1 MVLRSMVGASV
12 KRKEDPGLISGAGKY
27 VGDIKLPGLQ
37 HVAFV
42 RSPFAHAK
50 ILSIDTRAAA
60 ARAGVLAVITG
71 DDLRDQY
78 ETVPVAG
85 GDIAQEQYSHFALST
100 DRVRHVGEAVAAIIA
115 ESAEIAADALD
126 DIEVEWE
133 ELPAAADLLSAFNGD
148 APPIFAG
155 MSDNIVDTGEKKT
168 DDVDQVFANA
178 PHRLSQRMLS
188 QRLAGVPMEVRAVLA
203 APDAVTGGI
212 TLWSSTQIPHG
223 LRSSL
228 ATVLR
233 LPENMLRVIAPN
245 VGGGFGVKNQLYPEE
260 IALAKLAQI
269 YQLPL
274 KWAGTRVE
282 HFISTT
288 HGRSQ
293 IADVEVAF
301 DDEGKILGLRLHVIG
316 ELGAYPPFYDI
327 AHLTGLM
334 ATGNYHIPAVHFK
347 ASNVFT
353 NTIAV
358 GAYRGAG
365 RPEAIYYIER
375 AIDLI
380 AAELDIDPAD
390 LRRRNYIQPEQFP
403 YKTPTGSTYD
413 SGDYQTNLDTALA
426 SSNYQALRAEQAQAR
441 TNNADTLL
449 GIGMATY
456 VEMCGFG
463 PYESGVVRVEPS
475 GTVTVYTGASPHGQ
489 GLQTTFAQVVADQIG
504 ADYDKIVVR
513 HGDTSA
519 GPMGV
524 GTFGSRSL
532 AIGGS
537 AIIRASGKVRD
548 KAVKIAAHMLEAAPG
563 DIEFAEGQYRVK
575 GVPSRSLTLSE
586 IAARAYSDRLPE
598 DIETGL
604 EGTDFFRP
612 PDFIYPFGTHIAVV
626 EIERDTGIISLREY
640 YSVDDCGPRIS
651 PLLVEGQIHGGL
663 AQGIGQALL
672 EEVVFD
678 DQGQLLT
685 GSLMDYAMPRADNF
699 PPFTIDKTVTETSL
713 NPLGAKGIGEAAT
726 IGSTPAV
733 VNAVID
739 ALKPFGIRHLDMPLS
754 PRRIW
759 EAIHSAE

>member
-12 KRKEDPGLISGAGKY
+12 KRKEDPSLITGAGKY
-27 VGDIKLPGLQ
+27 VGDIKLPGMG

-42 RSPFAHAK
+42 RSPYAHAK
-50 ILSIDTRAAA
+50 ILGIDASAAL
-60 ARAGVLAVITG
+60 ARDGVIAVITG
-71 DDLRDQY
+71 DDMRGQW
-78 ETVPVAG
+78 EAVPVAG
-85 GDIAQEQYSHFALST
+85 GAVALEHYSHLALSV

-115 ESAEIAADALD
+115 TSAEIGEDAID
-126 DIEVEWE
+126 DVAVEWE
-133 ELPAAADLLSAFNGD
+133 ELPAAADLLSAYRGD
-148 APPIFAG
+148 APPIFAS
-155 MSDNIVDTGEKKT
+155 MDSNIVDTGEKKS
-168 DDVDQVFANA
+168 DGVDEVFSQA

-188 QRLAGVPMEVRAVLA
+188 QRLAGVPMEVRAVAA
-203 APDAVTGGI
+203 APDAVTGGL

-223 LRSSL
+223 LRSAL

-260 IALAKLAQI
+260 IAVAKLAQA
-269 YQLPL
+269 YNMPL
-274 KWAGTRVE
+274 KWAGTRIE

-301 DDEGKILGLRLHVIG
+301 DDAGAILGLRLHVIG

-334 ATGNYHIPAVHFK
+334 ATGNYHIPAVDFK

-358 GAYRGAG
+358 AAYRGAG

-375 AIDLI
+375 AIDMI
-380 AAELDIDPAD
+380 AAELGLDPAD
-390 LRRRNYIQPEQFP
+390 LRRRNYIKPEQFP
-403 YKTPTGSTYD
+403 YKTPTGSNYD
-413 SGDYQTNLDTALA
+413 SGNYEANLD
-426 SSNYQALRAEQAQAR
+426 QALGAANYKALRVEQAQR
-441 TNNADTLL
+441 RADDSDRLL

-463 PYESGVVRVEPS
+463 PYESGQVRVEPS

-489 GLQTTFAQVVADQIG
+489 GLQTTLAQIVTDEIG
-504 ADYDKIVVR
+504 ADYDKVIVK
-513 HGDTSA
+513 HGDTGA
-519 GPMGV
+519 APMGV

-537 AIIRASGKVRD
+537 AIIRSAGVLRD
-548 KAVKIAAHMLEAAPG
+548 KAIRIAAHMLEAAPG

-575 GVPSRSLTLSE
+575 GVPSRRLNLGE
-586 IAARAYSDRLPE
+586 IAARAYSDRLPD
-598 DIETGL
+598 DIDTGL
-604 EGTDFFRP
+604 EATDFFRP
-612 PDFIYPFGTHIAVV
+612 ADFIYPFGTHIAVV
-626 EIERDTGIISLREY
+626 EIERDTGVISLREY

-672 EEVVFD
+672 EEIVFD
-678 DQGQLLT
+678 EQGQLLT
-685 GSLMDYAMPRADNF
+685 GTMMDYAMPRADNF
-699 PPFTIDKTVTETSL
+699 PPFTIDQTVTETTL

-733 VNAVID
+733 VNAVVD
-739 ALKPFGIRHLDMPLS
+739 ALAPYDLRHLDMPLT

-759 EAIHSAE
+759 EAMNGGQ

>member
-1 MVLRSMVGASV
+1 MVLRSMVGANV
-12 KRKEDPGLISGAGKY
+12 KRKEDPGLITGAGKY
-27 VGDIKLPGLQ
+27 VDDIKLPGMG

-42 RSPFAHAK
+42 RSPYAHAK
-50 ILSIDTRAAA
+50 ILSINTAAA
-60 ARAGVLAVITG
+60 ADRAGVLAVITG
-71 DDLRDQY
+71 DDMRG
-78 ETVPVAG
+78 EWEPVPVAG
-85 GDIAQEQYSHFALST
+85 GDIALEKYSHLALSVE
-100 DRVRHVGEAVAAIIA
+100 RVRHVGEVVAAVIA
-115 ESAEIAADALD
+115 ETPEIAEDAID
-126 DIEVEWE
+126 DVEVDWE
-133 ELPAAADLLSAFNGD
+133 ELPVAADLLSAYGSD
-148 APPIFAG
+148 APPVFAG
-155 MSDNIVDTGEKKT
+155 LESNIIDTGEKKT
-168 DDVDQVFANA
+168 DDVDQVFADA
-178 PHRLSQRMLS
+178 PRTLSQRMLS
-188 QRLAGVPMEVRAVLA
+188 QRVAGVPMEVRAVAA

-223 LRSSL
+223 LRAAL

-260 IALAKLAQI
+260 IAVAKLSQRFGI
-269 YQLPL
+269 PL

-282 HFISTT
+282 HFVSTT

-293 IADVEVAF
+293 IADVQVAF
-301 DDEGKILGLRLHVIG
+301 DADGAILGLRLHVIG

-327 AHLTGLM
+327 VHLTGLM

-347 ASNVFT
+347 ASNVLT
-353 NTIAV
+353 HTIAV
-358 GAYRGAG
+358 AAYRGAG

-375 AIDLI
+375 AIDMI
-380 AAELDIDPAD
+380 AAELDMDPAEV
-390 LRRRNYIQPEQFP
+390 RRRNYVKPEQFP

-413 SGDYQTNLDTALA
+413 TGEYEKNLDTALQTA
-426 SSNYQALRAEQAQAR
+426 NYSALRDEQAAR
-441 TNNADTLL
+441 RASGSDTLL

-463 PYESGVVRVEPS
+463 PYESGVVRVEPG

-489 GLQTTFAQVVADQIG
+489 GLQTTFAQIVADEIG
-504 ADYDKIVVR
+504 ADYDSVIVK
-513 HGDTSA
+513 HGDTGA
-519 GPMGV
+519 QPVGV

-537 AIIRASGKVRD
+537 AIVRSAVKVRE
-548 KAVKIAAHMLEAAPG
+548 KAISIAAHMLEASPG
-563 DIEFAEGQYRVK
+563 DIELADGEYRVK
-575 GVPSRSLTLSE
+575 GVPGRSLKLSE
-586 IAARAYSDRLPE
+586 IAARAYSDRLPD
-598 DIETGL
+598 DIDTGL
-604 EGTDFFRP
+604 EATDFFRP

-626 EIERDTGIISLREY
+626 EIERETGCISLREY

-672 EEVVFD
+672 EEIVFD
-678 DQGQLLT
+678 EQGQLLT
-685 GSLMDYAMPRADNF
+685 GSMMDYAMPRADTF
-699 PPFTIDKTVTETSL
+699 PTFTINKTVTETTL

-733 VNAVID
+733 VNAVMD
-739 ALKPFGIRHLDMPLS
+739 ALKPYGARHLDMPLT

-759 EAIHSAE
+759 EAINQA

>member
-12 KRKEDPGLISGAGKY
+12 KRKEDPGLITGAGKY
-27 VGDIKLPGLQ
+27 VGDIKLPGMGQ
-37 HVAFV
+37 VAFV
-42 RSPFAHAK
+42 RSPYAHAK
-50 ILSIDTRAAA
+50 ILSIDTGAAL
-60 ARAGVLAVITG
+60 AREGVVAVITG
-71 DDLRDQY
+71 EDLRGQY
-78 ETVPVAG
+78 EPVPVAG
-85 GDIAQEQYSHFALST
+85 GDHALANYSHLALSV
-100 DRVRHVGEAVAAIIA
+100 DRVRHVGEVVAAIIA
-115 ESAEIAADALD
+115 TSPEIAEDAID
-126 DIEVEWE
+126 DVVVEWE
-133 ELPAAADLLSAFNGD
+133 ELPAAADLLSAYSGTV
-148 APPIFAG
+148 PPIFDD
-155 MSDNIVDTGEKKT
+155 MDTNIVDTGEKKT
-168 DDVDQVFANA
+168 DDVDEVFAKA
-178 PHRLSQRMLS
+178 PHTISQRMRS
-188 QRLAGVPMEVRAVLA
+188 QRLAGVPMEVRAVAA

-212 TLWSSTQIPHG
+212 TLWTSTQIPHG
-223 LRSSL
+223 VRSAL

-260 IALAKLAQI
+260 IAVAKLAQM
-269 YQLPL
+269 YQMPL

-282 HFISTT
+282 HFVSTT

-293 IADVEVAF
+293 VADVEVAF
-301 DDEGKILGLRLHVIG
+301 DGAGKILGLRLHVIG

-334 ATGNYHIPAVHFK
+334 ATGNYAIPAVHFK

-358 GAYRGAG
+358 AAYRGAG
-365 RPEAIYYIER
+365 RPEAIYYVER
-375 AIDLI
+375 AIEMVADELGLDG
-380 AAELDIDPAD
+380 AE
-390 LRRRNYIQPEQFP
+390 LRRRNYVQPEQFP
-403 YKTPTGSTYD
+403 YRTPTGSTYD
-413 SGDYQTNLDTALA
+413 TGDYEKNLATALETA
-426 SSNYQALRAEQAQAR
+426 DYEALRAEQAERRASG
-441 TNNADTLL
+441 AETLL
-449 GIGMATY
+449 GIGLATY

-475 GTVTVYTGASPHGQ
+475 GTVTVYTGTSPHGQ
-489 GLQTTFAQVVADQIG
+489 GLQTTFAQMVADGIG

-513 HGDTSA
+513 HGDTGA
-519 GPMGV
+519 QPVGV

-537 AIIRASGKVRD
+537 AIMRASDKVRD
-548 KAVKIAAHMLEAAPG
+548 KAVKIAAHILEAAPG

-575 GVPSRSLTLSE
+575 GVPSRSLTLSD
-586 IAARAYSDRLPE
+586 IAARAYSDRLPD
-598 DIETGL
+598 DIDTGL

-626 EIERDTGIISLREY
+626 EIERETGLISLREY

-672 EEVVFD
+672 EEIVFD

-685 GSLMDYAMPRADNF
+685 GSMMDYAMPRADNF
-699 PPFTIDKTVTETSL
+699 PPFTINKTVTATTL

-733 VNAVID
+733 VNAVVD
-739 ALKPFGIRHLDMPLS
+739 ALEPFGVRHLDMPLT

-759 EAIHSAE
+759 EAMNSD

>member
-12 KRKEDPGLISGAGKY
+12 KRKEDPSLITGAGKY
-27 VGDIKLPGLQ
+27 VGDIKLPGMG

-42 RSPFAHAK
+42 RSPYAHAN
-50 ILSIDTRAAA
+50 ILRIDAAAAA

-71 DDLRDQY
+71 EDMRG
-78 ETVPVAG
+78 EWEPVPVAG
-85 GDIAQEQYSHFALST
+85 GDIAQEKYSHLALSVE
-100 DRVRHVGEAVAAIIA
+100 RVRHVGEVVAAVIAATPEIA
-115 ESAEIAADALD
+115 EDAID
-126 DIEVEWE
+126 DVEVDWE
-133 ELPAAADLLSAFNGD
+133 ELPAAADLLSAYGSD
-148 APPIFAG
+148 APPVFAG
-155 MSDNIVDTGEKKT
+155 LESNIIDTGEKKT
-168 DDVDQVFANA
+168 DDVDQVFADA
-178 PHRLSQRMLS
+178 PRTLSQRMLS
-188 QRLAGVPMEVRAVLA
+188 QRVAGVPMEVRAVAA

-223 LRSSL
+223 LRAAL
-228 ATVLR
+228 ATALR

-260 IALAKLAQI
+260 IAIAKLAQQFGI
-269 YQLPL
+269 PL

-282 HFISTT
+282 HFVSTT

-293 IADVEVAF
+293 VADVEVAF
-301 DDEGKILGLRLHVIG
+301 DDDGALLGLRLHVIG

-347 ASNVFT
+347 ASNVLT
-353 NTIAV
+353 HTIAV
-358 GAYRGAG
+358 AAYRGAG

-375 AIDLI
+375 AIDMI
-380 AAELDIDPAD
+380 AAELDRDPAD
-390 LRRRNYIQPEQFP
+390 VRRRNYVKPEQFP

-413 SGDYQTNLDTALA
+413 TGEYEKNLDTALQTA
-426 SSNYQALRAEQAQAR
+426 NYNALRDEQAAR
-441 TNNADTLL
+441 RGGDSDTLL

-463 PYESGVVRVEPS
+463 PYESGVVRVEPG
-475 GTVTVYTGASPHGQ
+475 GTVTVYTGTSPHGQ
-489 GLQTTFAQVVADQIG
+489 GLQTTFAQIVADEIG
-504 ADYDKIVVR
+504 ADYDSVIVK
-513 HGDTSA
+513 HGDTGA
-519 GPMGV
+519 QPVGV

-537 AIIRASGKVRD
+537 AIVRSAIKVRE
-548 KAVKIAAHMLEAAPG
+548 KAISIAAHMLEASPG
-563 DIEFAEGQYRVK
+563 DIELADGEYRVK
-575 GVPSRSLTLSE
+575 GVPGRSLQLSK
-586 IAARAYSDRLPE
+586 IAARAYSDRLPD
-598 DIETGL
+598 DIDTGL
-604 EGTDFFRP
+604 EATDFFRP
-612 PDFIYPFGTHIAVV
+612 ADFIYPFGTHIAVV
-626 EIERDTGIISLREY
+626 EIERDTGCINLREY

-672 EEVVFD
+672 EEIVFD
-678 DQGQLLT
+678 EQGQLLT
-685 GSLMDYAMPRADNF
+685 GSMMDYAMPRADTF
-699 PPFTIDKTVTETSL
+699 PSFTIDKTVTETTL

-733 VNAVID
+733 VNAVMD
-739 ALKPFGIRHLDMPLS
+739 ALKPFGLRHLDMPLT

-759 EAIHSAE
+759 EAIN